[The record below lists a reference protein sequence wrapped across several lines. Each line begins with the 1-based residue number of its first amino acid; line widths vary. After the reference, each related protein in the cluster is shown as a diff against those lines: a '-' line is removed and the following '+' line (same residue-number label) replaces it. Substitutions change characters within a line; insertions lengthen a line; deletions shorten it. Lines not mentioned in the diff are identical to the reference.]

1 MPDAPAPPIT
11 VRGARVHN
19 LKDVSVEFPAGKLT
33 VLSGVSGSGKS
44 SLAFDTV
51 YAEGQRRFL
60 ATASPKA
67 RAAVARLDRPDVD
80 AVENLPPVLAVTQSD
95 PTAGPR
101 STLATLT
108 GLHDLFRL
116 LWAGAGVPHDLETG
130 AALVRHT
137 VRQIVDEAFAL
148 SERTKLMV
156 LAPAGEATGGGENDA
171 ALWETVLKDGFV
183 RCEVGGELFETA
195 DLAAGDA
202 APTGPVA
209 AVVDRAVVKPG
220 AEDRVRESVDL
231 AAARSG
237 GTVKLLIAGRDAP
250 GGWATRVFRTRLT
263 SDDGGELRPPDPLS
277 FSFHSPRGACPDCGG
292 TGLADPDAKVRRAI
306 VPAACG
312 ACGGRRL
319 NPASLAVRVD
329 GLEIGDAATLS
340 VDAAAGRFANLSER
354 AAAGDADL
362 SAAGPGVCDRLLPD
376 VHSRLDALRRVGL
389 GYLTLDRRTR
399 TLSGGEFRR
408 ARLAGCLGE
417 RVTDACFV
425 LDEPTVGLHPADAD
439 RLWHVLTEL
448 RDAGN
453 TVLLVE
459 HDPALIRRADH
470 LVELGPGAGADGGEI
485 VDAGPPAAV
494 LARGTSPTARALS
507 EARESSR
514 ESTGDTP
521 ALLSLTDARLHSL
534 AGVTLRVP
542 HGRLTA
548 VTGVSG
554 SGKSTLVAGL
564 LVPAVRA
571 TLSPTASPPP
581 TAFYGELT
589 GLDPI
594 AKLAE
599 VDQRR
604 LGGSSRSCPA
614 TASGVW
620 KEVRGL
626 LARTRDARRLGFSAS
641 RFSPASKTGHCPECR
656 GRGFRAVRADFLP
669 TATTPCPRCR
679 GARFN
684 PQTLLVRWKG
694 HTAADLLAMRAGE
707 AAGLFADVT
716 PVARVLGTF
725 AEVGLG
731 YLPLGQPAD
740 TLSGGEAQRVR
751 LAAALA
757 DPGFTPTLFV
767 LDEPTAGLHPL
778 DVARLT
784 DLLARLAGRGH
795 TVLCVEHDVDLIRR
809 CDRVVEL
816 GPGAGPDG
824 GRIVAEG
831 SPAEVAANLR
841 HADRAGV
848 EKRRLRDDRTE
859 GHQPRARRGGS
870 AFVILRSHRSLVSA
884 ADSGPSLKCR
894 GRRSSDG
901 GSSSRRTRCP
911 DERTTPRPCPC
922 PCRTAGPPTATAGR

>member
-1 MPDAPAPPIT
+1 MADAPAPPIR
-11 VRGARVHN
+11 VVGARVHN
-19 LKDVSVEFPAGKLT
+19 LRGVSVEFPAGKLT

-51 YAEGQRRFL
+51 FAEGQRRFL

-80 AVENLPPVLAVTQSD
+80 AVENLPPVFAVTQSD

-108 GLHDLFRL
+108 GLHDMFRL
-116 LWAGAGVPHDLETG
+116 LWAGAGVPHDPDTG
-130 AALVRHT
+130 APLVRHT
-137 VRQIVDEAFAL
+137 VRQIVDEVFAL
-148 SERTKLMV
+148 PERTKLMV
-156 LAPAGEATGGGENDA
+156 LAPAGEATGSEDDA
-171 ALWETVLKDGFV
+171 ALWEAILKDGFV
-183 RCEVGGELFETA
+183 RCEVGGDLFETA
-195 DLAAGDA
+195 DLAAGEA
-202 APTGPVA
+202 TPTGPVA

-231 AAARSG
+231 AAARG
-237 GTVKLLIAGRDAP
+237 DGVVRLLVADREAP
-250 GGWATRVFRTRLT
+250 GGWAAQEYRTRLT
-263 SDDGGELRPPDPLS
+263 GDDGGELRPPDPLS
-277 FSFHSPRGACPDCGG
+277 FSFHSPREACPACGG
-292 TGLADPDAKVRRAI
+292 TGLADPKAKLTRASI
-306 VPAACG
+306 PQLCEP
-312 ACGGRRL
+312 CGGRRL

-329 GLEIGDAATLS
+329 GLGVGDAAALT
-340 VDAAAGRFANLSER
+340 VDAAADRFADLAER
-354 AAAGDADL
+354 VERGDADL

-376 VHSRLDALRRVGL
+376 VRGRLEALRRVGL

-417 RVTDACFV
+417 GVTDACFV

-439 RLWHVLTEL
+439 RLWAVLTDL

-459 HDPALIRRADH
+459 HDPTVIRRADH
-470 LVELGPGAGADGGEI
+470 LVELGPGAGAEGGTV
-485 VDAGPPAAV
+485 VDEGEPAEV
-494 LARGTSPTARALS
+494 IARGASPTARALAAPAVPLRAAAG
-507 EARESSR
+507 EP
-514 ESTGDTP
+514 TGT
-521 ALLSLTDARLHSL
+521 LTLTDARLHAL
-534 AGVTLRVP
+534 RGVTLSVP
-542 HGRLTA
+542 HGQLTA

-554 SGKSTLVAGL
+554 SGKSSLVAGL
-564 LVPAVRA
+564 LAPAVRA
-571 TLSPTASPPP
+571 ALSPSASPPP
-581 TAFYGELT
+581 TDFYGVLS

-594 AKLAE
+594 QKLAE

-620 KEVRGL
+620 GEVRKL

-641 RFSPASKTGHCPECR
+641 RFSPASKAGHCSECR
-656 GRGFRAVRADFLP
+656 GRGFRAVKADFLP

-694 HTAADLLAMRAGE
+694 RTAADLLALRAGE
-707 AAGLFADVT
+707 AAELFADVT
-716 PVARVLGTF
+716 PVARVLDTF
-725 AEVGLG
+725 VEVGLG

-757 DPGFTPTLFV
+757 DPGFVPTLFV

-778 DVARLT
+778 DVAKLT
-784 DLLARLAGRGH
+784 DLLAKLAGRGH

-816 GPGAGPDG
+816 GPGTGADG
-824 GRIVAEG
+824 GRVVAKG
-831 SPAEVAANLR
+831 TPAEVAKR
-841 HADRAGV
+841 DTPTGRA
-848 EKRRLRDDRTE
+848 L
-859 GHQPRARRGGS
+859 A
-870 AFVILRSHRSLVSA
+870 
-884 ADSGPSLKCR
+884 
-894 GRRSSDG
+894 
-901 GSSSRRTRCP
+901 
-911 DERTTPRPCPC
+911 
-922 PCRTAGPPTATAGR
+922 